1 MSPNRKHR
9 GFTLIE
15 LLVVIAII
23 ALLIGM
29 MLPALGSARSSA
41 RAVICESNLKQLTL
55 GWMMYA
61 DDHRGMSMP
70 HLQNLSSSRQ
80 YWYGTERTQ
89 TQQLDHDSGTL
100 SPYLSSSVGDR
111 SVYECPDQPEGSYKH
126 QGQFDTFTST
136 YGYNAYGLSPSTTGY
151 HTLTGQRSVKLFQ
164 IQRTSSL
171 IVFGDSLISFFGDLP
186 SSSALLDPPSLYG
199 GNGFWYQN
207 FSPTTAFRHGMDRT
221 TGFGKAINTRADGS
235 VHRSTHADGARNIP
249 EHAIGSISDK
259 NNPHY
264 IESPG
269 RWK

>member
-1 MSPNRKHR
+1 MKRPPRES

-23 ALLIGM
+23 ALLIGI

-41 RAVICESNLKQLTL
+41 KAVLCESNLRQLTL
-55 GWMMYA
+55 GWTMYS

-70 HLQNLSSSRQ
+70 HLQTQSSSRQ

-100 SPYLSSSVGDR
+100 SPYLSSSLGDR
-111 SVYECPDQPEGSYKH
+111 SVYECPDQAEDSYRH
-126 QGQFDTFTST
+126 QGQFNTFTST
-136 YGYNAYGLSPSTTGY
+136 YGYNAYGLAPSTTGY
-151 HTLTGQRSVKLFQ
+151 HTLTSQRSVRLHQ
-164 IQRTSSL
+164 IQRPSSL
-171 IVFGDSLISFFGDLP
+171 IVFADSLISFFGDLP

-199 GNGFWYQN
+199 GHGFWYEN
-207 FSPTTAFRHGMDRT
+207 FSPTTAFRHGIDQA

-235 VHRSTHADGARNIP
+235 VHRDTYAIDSKNNPD
-249 EHAIGSISDK
+249 HAIGSITAK
-259 NNPHY
+259 NDPHY
-264 IESPG
+264 IESPE